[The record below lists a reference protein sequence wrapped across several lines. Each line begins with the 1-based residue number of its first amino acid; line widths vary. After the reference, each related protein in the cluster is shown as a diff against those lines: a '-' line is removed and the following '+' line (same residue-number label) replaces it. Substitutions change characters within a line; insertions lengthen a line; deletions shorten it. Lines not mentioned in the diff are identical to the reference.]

1 MSSNLFCFIKKIL
14 IGFMAEEYEDIK
26 RLFRISSQTFDDHT
40 KRISALLENAQEKFE
55 HDYTSYAAVGGGV
68 LIVFLMY

>member
-40 KRISALLENAQEKFE
+40 TVLPMVKSRIFFPSKSLSKSKSEKCKRML
-55 HDYTSYAAVGGGV
+55 
-68 LIVFLMY
+68 